1 MPRYRLV
8 LEYDGSGFVGWQRQ
22 DNGPSVQAAL
32 ERAVH
37 GLCGETVAVTAA
49 GRTDAGVH
57 ASGQV
62 VHLDLPRPY
71 PADRV
76 RDALNHYLKPDPV
89 AVLQA
94 SEVGEGFHARF
105 DATARHYRYEILN
118 RRAPPVLDRH
128 RVWHL
133 AKPLDSEAMA
143 AAAALLVGHHDFSS
157 FRSTQCQAASP
168 LKTLD
173 SLTVARRDDRVV
185 ICASARSFLHNQVRI
200 MTGSLAQVGL
210 GRWPPARLAAA
221 LAARDR
227 KAGGPTAPP
236 QGLCLVGVDYA
247 APGDRVSRRPQG

>member
-1 MPRYRLV
+1 MH
-8 LEYDGSGFVGWQRQ
+8 
-22 DNGPSVQAAL
+22 A
-32 ERAVH
+32 
-37 GLCGETVAVTAA
+37 LCGADLRVTAA

-57 ASGQV
+57 ATGQV

-71 PADRV
+71 PADTV
-76 RDALNHYLKPDPV
+76 RDALNHHLKPDPV
-89 AVLQA
+89 AVLLA
-94 SEVGEGFHARF
+94 IEVDEGFHARF

-118 RRAPPVLDRH
+118 RRAPAVLDRH

-133 AKPLDSEAMA
+133 AKPLDVDAMA

-173 SLTVARRDDRVV
+173 RLTVARHDDRVV

-210 GRWPPARLAAA
+210 GRWQPARLAAA
-221 LAARDR
+221 LAACDR
-227 KAGGPTAPP
+227 TAAGPTAPP
-236 QGLCLVGVDYA
+236 QGLCLVGVDYG
-247 APGDRVSRRPQG
+247 APAEDLSRRRRD